1 MPDIFDTYVI
11 DAFDDMSMLYASRL
25 NNNESLA
32 KSNMLNRLDIDNVEN
47 KMGNILSHLSLGY
60 LNITSQI
67 TLLVSKNSSPINKID
82 TGL

>member
-32 KSNMLNRLDIDNVEN
+32 KSNMLNRLDKDNVEN
-47 KMGNILSHLSLGY
+47 KMGNILCHLSLGY
-60 LNITSQI
+60 LNIASQI
-67 TLLVSKNSSPINKID
+67 TLLVSKNNSPINKID